1 MRLLFPYDAAILEP
15 QCRELD
21 AWRLRIDYSGPLP
34 RSWEGRLR
42 RDLEVESVAAS
53 TRMEGVNVRVEEVRR
68 ILAGDTPAEVPAE
81 EADLVTGYKEAM
93 RFVLRQADDS
103 AFTWDRGLIVGLHD
117 RVMGGRY
124 PVAGRLRTE
133 RPVFIVNRA
142 TGEQVFL
149 PAAGSQ
155 VEQLIDRTC
164 AEMEARHPHPAI
176 AAAWIHVAVA
186 AVHPFVDGNGRS
198 ARILA
203 ALAMYRGGFKRPEFT
218 SLEEWWGR
226 HLDDYYELFSCL
238 GDLFDPSTDVTPF
251 IQGHIRAQLHQ
262 VRALDLTQK
271 VQRQIWT
278 ASEEI
283 SDEVSLDRR
292 VANALWEAFFGRPVT
307 AGYYRSLADVSPA
320 TATVDL
326 GATVAAGLLKA
337 EGQRRGRRYVPTLQL
352 YERIADDLVIDI
364 DDPSTAK
371 DVIISELTRRASMT
385 GEGLGFPGPPFDT

>member
-1 MRLLFPYDAAILEP
+1 
-15 QCRELD
+15 
-21 AWRLRIDYSGPLP
+21 
-34 RSWEGRLR
+34 
-42 RDLEVESVAAS
+42 
-53 TRMEGVNVRVEEVRR
+53 MEGVNVTVEEVRR
-68 ILAGDTPAEVPAE
+68 ILVGETPPEVPQG
-81 EADLVTGYKEAM
+81 EAALVTGYTEAM

-133 RPVFIVNRA
+133 RPISIVNRV

-149 PAAGSQ
+149 PAAGAE
-155 VEQLIDRTC
+155 VEELVDRTC
-164 AEMEARHPHPAI
+164 AEMEGRQAHPAV

-186 AVHPFVDGNGRS
+186 AVHPFIDGTGRS

-226 HLDDYYELFSCL
+226 HLDDYYSLFTCL
-238 GDLFDPSTDVTPF
+238 GESFDPTTDVTPF

-278 ASEEI
+278 ASEELA
-283 SDEVSLDRR
+283 DRVSLDRR
-292 VANALWEAFFGRPVT
+292 VANALWEAFFGRPVS
-307 AGYYRSLADVSPA
+307 AGYYRSLANVSPA
-320 TATVDL
+320 TATSDL
-326 GATVAAGLLKA
+326 GATVSAGLLRA
-337 EGQRRGRRYVPTLQL
+337 EGQRRGRRYIATLEL
-352 YERIADDLVIDI
+352 YERIADDLFIDI

-371 DVIISELTRRASMT
+371 DVIVSELTRRASLT
-385 GEGLGFPGPPFDT
+385 GEAFGFPAPPFDDP